1 VPPGF
6 YTDSRRQCIC
16 TLPQIQRYKNK
27 LSGPLLDRIDIQVEV
42 PPINFQ
48 EISTERLGESSQ
60 AIKARVVEARAVQ
73 HRCFEGMKI
82 YCNALM
88 TSRQVRQFCR
98 IDDISQGLLRQA
110 IEKLGLSARAYTRII
125 KVPRTISDLEGE
137 EHIKS
142 HHIAEAIQYRSLDRA
157 LV

>member
-1 VPPGF
+1 MPPGF

-110 IEKLGLSARAYTRII
+110 IEKLGLSARLHPHHQGPPHHLRSGRGGAHQIPPHRRGHP
-125 KVPRTISDLEGE
+125 VPEPG
-137 EHIKS
+137 
-142 HHIAEAIQYRSLDRA
+142 
-157 LV
+157 